1 MKFLL
6 QKLFIIVRLK
16 MGSIRKYTIIYVKLF
31 VFSMIT
37 MGIILLD
44 YASVLVNQSQITVS
58 FQIDY

>member
-16 MGSIRKYTIIYVKLF
+16 MGSIRNYTIIYVKLF

-37 MGIILLD
+37 MGIIWLD
-44 YASVLVNQSQITVS
+44 YASVLVNQSQIAVS

>member
-1 MKFLL
+1 MNFLL

-16 MGSIRKYTIIYVKLF
+16 MGSIRNYTIIYVKLF

-37 MGIILLD
+37 MGIIWLD